1 MLRYCTYG
9 AENNIKLEF
18 KMETIHKQLVNK
30 FSESPTEGGEGVA
43 ESEISK
49 KRTQKKQP
57 SKILTPE
64 QKAKRINFKKTLMW
78 LCETFP
84 ECFSLSAPKPLK
96 RHIDADIFLHL
107 STDNAPSKRSIR
119 TVLAFY
125 TKQKKYHKA
134 LLDNPQRFN
143 LEGFV
148 GEEVQ
153 LLHKEYAKTV
163 LEERKSKRA
172 FLKQENKES

>member
-1 MLRYCTYG
+1 
-9 AENNIKLEF
+9 
-18 KMETIHKQLVNK
+18 METTHKQLVNK
-30 FSESPTEGGEGVA
+30 FSESPTEGEGTTK
-43 ESEISK
+43 SEVSK
-49 KRTQKKQP
+49 KETQKKKP
-57 SKILTPE
+57 FKILTPE
-64 QKAKRINFKKTLMW
+64 QKAKRINFKRTLTW

-84 ECFSLSAPKPLK
+84 ECFNLSTPKPLK

-125 TKQKKYHKA
+125 TKQRKYQKA
-134 LLDNPQRFN
+134 LLENPQRFN
-143 LEGFV
+143 LEGLA

-163 LEERKSKRA
+163 LGERKSERG
-172 FLKQENKES
+172 FLKQEDKAS